1 MRNWC
6 SGFNSRAN
14 NRHRN
19 TIDENTGGLQPESM
33 SAEMKVKSLNSDDKT
48 VLDTLLINNLYDLK
62 QAQLSAHFMD

>member
-19 TIDENTGGLQPESM
+19 TNDENTGGLQPESM

-48 VLDTLLINNLYDLK
+48 VLDALLINI
-62 QAQLSAHFMD
+62 